1 VLVSSSLI
9 RIQRAC
15 KSAEKVRSDR
25 EPIFMSNRIT
35 SKNGIWLRPFPLVLR
50 KCKSTSGLMAV
61 RLQLKFFTPHQF
73 LVIPIQ
79 CGVSYL

>member
-1 VLVSSSLI
+1 MLLAALRTILDSNEREWQVHPWFFLPLIEKCLLILKEKKVLVSSSLI

-35 SKNGIWLRPFPLVLR
+35 SKNGI
-50 KCKSTSGLMAV
+50 
-61 RLQLKFFTPHQF
+61 
-73 LVIPIQ
+73 
-79 CGVSYL
+79 

>member
-35 SKNGIWLRPFPLVLR
+35 SKNGI
-50 KCKSTSGLMAV
+50 
-61 RLQLKFFTPHQF
+61 
-73 LVIPIQ
+73 
-79 CGVSYL
+79 